1 MLVGAMALAI
11 VLTFL
16 TLGFFGPFVVL
27 TAVIFAVIGL
37 QYLVWG
43 WWFERVY
50 RGRTPSD
57 RQQGLVANHR
67 GKLMVDSSSGS
78 SLVPLYGTPWRR
90 SMPARCRDAI

>member
-1 MLVGAMALAI
+1 MESPTYPPLPPRPVLEPKPQGSWLGIVLVLVGAMALAI

-50 RGRTPSD
+50 RGRDAERSTAGPGGEP
-57 RQQGLVANHR
+57 QG
-67 GKLMVDSSSGS
+67 
-78 SLVPLYGTPWRR
+78 
-90 SMPARCRDAI
+90 